1 VSATKKRERFERL
14 MLPHLSA
21 AHNYAR
27 WLVGARAERFRDMT
41 PSLDV
46 VLQAANGLSTLVPG
60 VDVGSVRSRLE
71 W

>member
-1 VSATKKRERFERL
+1 MSATKKRERFERL

-27 WLVGARAERFRDMT
+27 WLVGARAECFRDMI

-46 VLQAANGLSTLVPG
+46 VLHRIDLQVANGLSTLVP
-60 VDVGSVRSRLE
+60 R
-71 W
+71 